1 LQLQWD
7 SAKGKLGGE
16 AMTIVKP
23 DLILQDL
30 RVAFRSLW
38 RTKGL
43 SITVILTLALGIGAN
58 AAIFSLVRGV
68 LLRPLVNRDEKRLIY
83 IRQSAPGLQ
92 LENANFSVPEIQDL
106 KAGVKTVGELGD
118 FSVIGF
124 TMVGLG
130 EPREVRAGVVGG
142 TYFEV
147 MGLHPVLGRLLDP
160 HDDGP
165 NAAGACVLTYRFWK
179 NTLKGDP
186 TVIGKTVRL
195 GERTATIVGVLE
207 PSVPYPA
214 ETEIIANV
222 VTSPHHLS
230 ATMVTGRVH
239 RMTELFGRLAP
250 GATLE
255 QANAELST
263 VYASMIKEHPEAYAP
278 EGKSQI
284 HAVLLRDQITS
295 GAKTVL
301 LVLLAASALIFIIA
315 CSNVANLILARSVR
329 REGELAIRA
338 ALGASTGA
346 LRRTLLAESLLLC
359 TAGAVLGL
367 LSAGPMVAILS
378 SYAARF
384 SVRALDL
391 TLDFSILWVGAGLA
405 IIAAVLLAFV
415 PRLPSAESSS
425 GMGLS
430 SSSVRMTGGT
440 SRRLRVFAVTQIA
453 ASFILLAG
461 SSILITTLLNLQS
474 QQTGFDMRRVLA
486 VNVPVMAYGKTPEE
500 IINFYREA
508 IRRIN
513 ALPGVDRVALGTQ
526 VPWRDAGALGPGF
539 QFAGEGH
546 AKGEREA
553 DPRARFRVVSPGF
566 FAALGVPLLSGRDF
580 NDDDKR
586 GGEPVVIISQS
597 VAQRMF
603 PGQDPMNRHINWSD
617 PIMKFI
623 FVGYEPRR
631 IVGVVADVD
640 DENLVPGTALTIYH
654 PFGQIPD
661 DAANKELP
669 LFGGRLFVH
678 TRMDPHGLISPITQ
692 IIRQM
697 SSDQPVE
704 RAATLEEVRA
714 EVLTP
719 ERLNTLVFGGMAG
732 VALAIAVVGVAGVL
746 AFSVSGRTREFGIRL
761 AVGAQ
766 PRNLLLGVIAEGV
779 AMAATGIVAG
789 ALFGYGLARLASR
802 YFPALEMPPLLPL
815 VVSVVVLLTAAV
827 VASVFPAGRAAR
839 VDVTEALRSE

>member
-1 LQLQWD
+1 MMM
-7 SAKGKLGGE
+7 AR
-16 AMTIVKP
+16 P

-43 SITVILTLALGIGAN
+43 AITVILTLALGIGAN

-68 LLRPLVNRDEKRLIY
+68 LLRPLVNRDENRLIY

-92 LENANFSVPEIQDL
+92 LENAQFSVPEIQDL
-106 KAGVKTVGELGD
+106 KGNLKTISAIGD
-118 FSVIGF
+118 FSQIGF

-130 EPREVRAGVVGG
+130 DPREVRAGVVGG

-147 MGLHPVLGRLLDP
+147 MGLHPVLGRLLNQN
-160 HDDGP
+160 DDGP

-195 GERTATIVGVLE
+195 GDRTATIIGVLE

-263 VYASMIKEHPEAYAP
+263 VYASMVKAHPEAYAP
-278 EGKSQI
+278 NGQNQI
-284 HAVLLRDQITS
+284 HAVLLRDQVTS
-295 GAKTVL
+295 GAKAVL
-301 LVLLAASALIFIIA
+301 LVLLAASGLIFIIA

-359 TAGAVLGL
+359 TAGAALGL
-367 LSAGPMVAILS
+367 LITDPMVSILAG
-378 SYAARF
+378 YASRF

-391 TLDFSILWVGAGLA
+391 TVDFSILWVGAGLA

-430 SSSVRMTGGT
+430 SSSVRITGGT
-440 SRRLRVFAVTQIA
+440 SRRLRIFAVTQIA

-461 SSILITTLLNLQS
+461 SSILIKTLFTLES
-474 QQTGFDMRRVLA
+474 QHTGFDMRRVLA
-486 VNVPVMAYGKTPEE
+486 LNVPIVSYGRTPEE

-508 IRRIN
+508 IRRID

-526 VPWRDAGALGPGF
+526 VPWRDANSLGPGF
-539 QFAGEGH
+539 QVAAEGH
-546 AKGEREA
+546 IKSAREE
-553 DPRARFRVVSPGF
+553 DPRVLFRVVSPGF
-566 FAALGVPLLSGRDF
+566 FAALGTPLIAGRDF
-580 NDDDKR
+580 DDDDKR

-597 VAQRMF
+597 AAQRLF
-603 PGQDPMNRHINWSD
+603 PGQDPINRHIMWTD

-623 FVGYEPRR
+623 YIGTGPRR
-631 IVGVVADVD
+631 VVGIVADMD
-640 DENLVPGTALTIYH
+640 DDHLVPEAQLTIYH

-661 DAANKELP
+661 VSADKDVS

-678 TRMDPHGLISPITQ
+678 TRMDPHGLIIPITE
-692 IIRQM
+692 IIRKM
-697 SSDQPVE
+697 AVDQPVE
-704 RAATLEEVRA
+704 RAATLEEIRA

-766 PRNLLLGVIAEGV
+766 PRNLLLGVIAEGMV
-779 AMAATGIVAG
+779 MATMGIVVG
-789 ALFGYGLARLASR
+789 AVFGYGLMRLASR
-802 YFPALEMPPLLPL
+802 YFPALEMPTALPL
-815 VVSVVVLLTAAV
+815 VVSVVVLLAAAV
-827 VASVFPAGRAAR
+827 IASVFPAERAAR
-839 VDVTEALRSE
+839 VDVTQALRSE